1 MKIAEVKLK
10 KNGLEVT
17 WEKYETKN
25 NVSFR
30 VEHKDKRSAP
40 VQEDLLECF
49 KELRSHAIAVAGYSD
64 KQPDDCEITSI
75 KVGSSGGLIMAG
87 SINTIN
93 DLYMAIKTPEAT
105 PDSYDGYK
113 QLEAILKTLFS
124 EVKLYMETDK
134 MMSVELF
141 VKKQNAKNEDFN
153 ENEFN
158 SLSQEEK
165 LKMYTGLIEKAGGI
179 VMMPEDISFDS
190 EEEPV
195 AINST
200 EGKIVEFTQPEPK
213 VKKVAND
220 DNFDL

>member
-1 MKIAEVKLK
+1 
-10 KNGLEVT
+10 
-17 WEKYETKN
+17 
-25 NVSFR
+25 
-30 VEHKDKRSAP
+30 
-40 VQEDLLECF
+40 
-49 KELRSHAIAVAGYSD
+49 
-64 KQPDDCEITSI
+64 
-75 KVGSSGGLIMAG
+75 
-87 SINTIN
+87 
-93 DLYMAIKTPEAT
+93 
-105 PDSYDGYK
+105 
-113 QLEAILKTLFS
+113 
-124 EVKLYMETDK
+124 METDK